1 MEKTIKMTLLQQIKE
16 QLKKEMLSYSNRD
29 WIKLAMMMLVTILLL
44 VCVVLATYKM
54 LYVVNIATDPCGL
67 CRELN
72 PHVELIYNNIK
83 INWSNIT
90 SVPVN

>member
-1 MEKTIKMTLLQQIKE
+1 
-16 QLKKEMLSYSNRD
+16 
-29 WIKLAMMMLVTILLL
+29 
-44 VCVVLATYKM
+44 M

-72 PHVELIYNNIK
+72 SHVELIYNNIK

-90 SVPVN
+90 IFPVN

>member
-29 WIKLAMMMLVTILLL
+29 WIILVLLIATTILIGSLAVL
-44 VCVVLATYKM
+44 YILDVVYAINL
-54 LYVVNIATDPCGL
+54 ATDPCGL

-90 SVPVN
+90 IVPVS